1 MNGMIWKT
9 VLLQAV
15 ELQRDPSREKI
26 ESEMQRQ
33 KARKKQPVG
42 TSNVSHI
49 SAGASQVQMPSPSL
63 AMEVKCL
70 KRDVDTR
77 MSGMEANMKAIMTAL
92 NIPIPVEINIC
103 NVQRPSHILQ
113 RHSTPNMDNIAPDQS
128 TGENMTASQRLGGLQ
143 HSTSEYLLKSVRVS
157 T

>member
-70 KRDVDTR
+70 KRDFYTR
-77 MSGMEANMKAIMTAL
+77 MSGMEANVKAIMTAL
-92 NIPIPVEINIC
+92 KIPVPVETNIC
-103 NVQRPSHILQ
+103 NVQRPLSILQ